1 MAIRARVPFVHY
13 FLITNLL
20 KSLCIF
26 LPIMIL
32 RYYDLS
38 IAGAFTEK
46 MSIFMTFSI
55 SKRYVFI
62 VYVLDPFSSFQERL
76 MLIDNSFEISR

>member
-1 MAIRARVPFVHY
+1 
-13 FLITNLL
+13 
-20 KSLCIF
+20 
-26 LPIMIL
+26 MIL